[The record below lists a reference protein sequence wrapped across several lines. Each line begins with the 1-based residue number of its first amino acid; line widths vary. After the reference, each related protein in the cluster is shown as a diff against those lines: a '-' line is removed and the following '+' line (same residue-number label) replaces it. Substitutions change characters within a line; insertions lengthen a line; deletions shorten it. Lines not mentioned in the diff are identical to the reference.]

1 MFAYQRKCLELE
13 RNLISNPGPDKT
25 SLSKQI
31 LNEIDNSSNVFEKE
45 EVIKVSLQK
54 CIADRNLTFH
64 SWLQELKEIRKLKVD
79 EFKLMIGF

>member
-1 MFAYQRKCLELE
+1 MVVVVLMVHLHNKYKHRLYTECCHKQCRSVIPCSLIKEKCLELE

-45 EVIKVSLQK
+45 EVIKVSLQ
-54 CIADRNLTFH
+54 
-64 SWLQELKEIRKLKVD
+64 SV
-79 EFKLMIGF
+79 